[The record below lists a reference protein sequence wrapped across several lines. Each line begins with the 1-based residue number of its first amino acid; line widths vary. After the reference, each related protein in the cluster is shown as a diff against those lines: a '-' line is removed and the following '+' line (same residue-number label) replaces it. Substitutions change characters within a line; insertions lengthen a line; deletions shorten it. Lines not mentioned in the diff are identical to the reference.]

1 MEERERKLAPS
12 GLNRTCMGAE
22 EECPQPVA
30 LDGGAAEQVPS
41 PKDAGGVHWGNLVGW
56 QRAR

>member
-1 MEERERKLAPS
+1 MEERERKLTPS

-30 LDGGAAEQVPS
+30 LDERGQLSKFLVLRM
-41 PKDAGGVHWGNLVGW
+41 LVGYTGEI
-56 QRAR
+56 